1 MENYP
6 NHGFIL
12 LIPIFLIS
20 LGLIIAFFWTKQR
33 QYLSVLWLAFAL
45 LSAGSVMF
53 IQSLIIPTHLH
64 KWSMG
69 LGALYVFTFM
79 ALAQSITLQFHSQVS
94 WKFCLYTLITMEIGL
109 LYYALMVDNLNVR
122 VVLVGLGMA
131 LVFCHKLPAIL
142 RITPQHPIDRWL
154 RIIFIVVCI
163 FMIIQSIFKLKFLF
177 SANFDNNFT
186 HTLSWF
192 TMQFLVLLLSIIFA
206 ALIIVSNAKD
216 ILKVQQLRIENTKL
230 QERLHLSQDLHNT
243 LGNSLTQSMSLI
255 SQSEKTLDNQQIL
268 SMLKIFRD
276 DLRQMIDSGS
286 SISTNAP
293 ATPILWGAP
302 IRHRFSQI
310 FDELGIHSEWT
321 FAAEW
326 LEQPTQLECLTLQ
339 RVTEEALSNIMKH
352 SQATRVLVQ
361 LYFSPSRQ
369 LILKVEDNG
378 IGFDCE
384 MLNNTNISVGLK
396 NMQLRTEKIQAVMNI
411 ESQSGKTVISI
422 IKSFKKL
429 VSSSTHDINSK

>member
-1 MENYP
+1 MENYA

-12 LIPIFLIS
+12 LIPIFLMS
-20 LGLIIAFFWTKQR
+20 LGFIIAFFWTRQR

-45 LSAGSVMF
+45 LSAGSVMLA
-53 IQSLIIPTHLH
+53 QGLVSPTHLH
-64 KWSMG
+64 QWSML
-69 LGALYVFTFM
+69 LGGLYVFIFI
-79 ALAQSITLQFHSQVS
+79 ALAQSISLQFNTQIS
-94 WKFCLYTLITMEIGL
+94 WKFCLFTLLSMEIGL
-109 LYYALMVDNLNVR
+109 FYYALMLDSLNIR

-142 RITPQHPIDRWL
+142 HITPQHPIDKWL
-154 RIIFIVVCI
+154 RITFIFVCI
-163 FMIIQSIFKLKFLF
+163 FLIIQAILKLRFLF
-177 SANFDNNFT
+177 NADFDHNFT
-186 HTLSWF
+186 SSSSWF
-192 TMQFLVLLLSIIFA
+192 IMQFFVLLFSIIFA
-206 ALIIVSNAKD
+206 ALIIASNVKD
-216 ILKVQQLRIENTKL
+216 VLKVQQLKIENTKL
-230 QERLHLSQDLHNT
+230 QERLNLSQDLHNT

-255 SQSEKTLDNQQIL
+255 SQSKKSLDNQQIL

-276 DLRQMIDSGS
+276 DLRQVIDSGS
-286 SISTNAP
+286 SIGANAP

-310 FDELGIHSEWT
+310 FDEIGIHSEWT

-339 RVTEEALSNIMKH
+339 RVAEEALSNIMKH

-369 LILKVEDNG
+369 LILEIEDNG

-384 MLNNTNISVGLK
+384 ILNNNISVGLK
-396 NMQLRTEKIQAVMNI
+396 NMQLRTEKIQASMNI
-411 ESQSGKTVISI
+411 QSQSGKTVISV
-422 IKSFKKL
+422 IKSYKKL
-429 VSSSTHDINSK
+429 GSSNTHDINSK